1 LRCLISLDDTD
12 SRVGQCTTHLGFK
25 VVSKLLSENCVFNH
39 YPRLVRLNPNI
50 PFKTRGNAAVCIEF
64 DSDQPRESFET
75 ATDLLE
81 KLSDVANG
89 ANSGAV
95 FLEGDPDPAIFRPL
109 YEAALSGL
117 VSPRKVAKVLKD
129 RGIRTS
135 TLGNGMGLVGAAAS
149 MGFGESDDHTYELI
163 AYREP
168 DACGTPRLVD
178 PDSVKQA
185 ERELF
190 PRVFNSYD
198 YGSRRVLVAP
208 HGPDPVFCG
217 VRADSPAIA
226 IAAFRMLRYEERLAG
241 YMVYASNQCTDAHLS
256 SRLRVPL
263 VAFSSGWLEGSVAS
277 LREGEGGHLFISLD
291 VGGSTVQSVVYEP
304 SGDLIGMAKKL
315 LPGDLVCV
323 FGGIRRGTSNH
334 PPTLNVEKIQVLR
347 AEPEV
352 KYANPSCDACG
363 KATKSEG
370 DGKGFQCRACGSRP
384 KARSKRATKLPRSIT
399 PGVYLPSPGAQRHL
413 TKQLTRYGRELY
425 APYPLVEDWIESESF
440 RPLRVPAQSR
450 Q

>member
-1 LRCLISLDDTD
+1 MRCMISLDDTD
-12 SRVGQCTTHLGFK
+12 SRVGQCTTHLGFNL
-25 VVSKLLSENCVFNH
+25 VSRLLSEKCVFH
-39 YPRLVRLNPNI
+39 QYPRLVRLNPNI

-75 ATDLLE
+75 AVELLE
-81 KLSDVANG
+81 ELSDVANG

-109 YEAALSGL
+109 YEAALSGV
-117 VSPRKVAKVLKD
+117 VSPKKVARILKD
-129 RGIRTS
+129 KGIRTS

-149 MGFGESDDHTYELI
+149 IGFSEGDDHTYELI
-163 AYREP
+163 AYRRP

-178 PDSVKQA
+178 AASVKQA

-190 PRVFNSYD
+190 PRVFSSYD

-241 YMVYASNQCTDAHLS
+241 HMVYTSNQCTDAHLS
-256 SRLRVPL
+256 SRLSVPL
-263 VAFSSGWLEGSVAS
+263 VAFSSGWLKGSVAS
-277 LREGEGGHLFISLD
+277 LRSGEGGHIFISLD
-291 VGGSTVQSVVYEP
+291 VGGSAVQSVVYEP
-304 SGDLIGMAKKL
+304 AGDLIGMAKKL
-315 LPGDLVCV
+315 LPGDVVRV
-323 FGGIRRGTSNH
+323 FGGIRKGTSNH

-347 AEPEV
+347 VEPKFE
-352 KYANPSCDACG
+352 YANPTCDACG
-363 KATKSEG
+363 KTTKSEG

-384 KARSKRATKLPRSIT
+384 KARSKRATKLWRSLR

-413 TKQLTRYGRELY
+413 TKQLIRYGRELY
-425 APYPLVEDWIESESF
+425 APYPLVEDWIESEAF
-440 RPLRVPAQSR
+440 RPSPVPAQSL